1 MSRLSGYLSIFIF
14 TLFTISAVNGQ
25 NLSIN
30 GRFPTKYFSIKDYGS
45 AAQIWSGIQNEDGL
59 YIFGNRQDILCFNGN
74 EWSKIKVDKDKT
86 SKEDQTRS
94 YGSYVTQFF
103 KGSDKKIYVGRENN
117 FGYLSYSSKG
127 ELVYFPLKTS
137 DELNG
142 FGKVWNI
149 FEINNGEILFVAEKG
164 IFQYKNGKVS
174 SYTIP
179 TSFKGMLSKTV
190 CRVDKGMLLVF
201 QSDDDVEFRKYKY
214 LYIDILTGKA
224 KETVGPDEESAL
236 NIRGSFEL
244 NGNWYV
250 LNLSKSLY
258 KVNYANG
265 QLNWTLTD
273 PNFFSFIQNYSPSSI
288 SRIDD
293 QIYYCTENGGLII
306 SDLNG
311 RVKRVFDFNDNL
323 ENIFVNAF
331 FIDQDKNIWLCLDN
345 GIQFIETS
353 SPLTF
358 YKKKEGVTSQI
369 EAIDFIDQT
378 ALVGLHTDIFV
389 MRRPAYHDFIEPVN
403 VFGQLIFD
411 LETVEYKGKKRTVV
425 IGYDG
430 LYEYFPQTKI
440 HEKIAPVYAFSFC
453 KDPNNKQRLFIALE
467 AGLGQLELINGN
479 WVYTTLVADAGG
491 ETISCTYNNG
501 KVYFSIRNKGIG
513 IYNLTTKKFKILA
526 VKNVDKD
533 NNNYF
538 VQTFQ
543 GTVYVGTGNGIFYIP
558 KNEKSIVP
566 FSKNDEFF
574 GKGHKNSIHR
584 LININDQ
591 QLWVVI
597 YREFS
602 DDRFEF
608 ETGWLDNKH
617 SSWTYTKWPFAGL
630 KDAGIISAIQR
641 SPNGE
646 IWLGANEGL
655 FIFNPEM
662 VRRQSSNLSVYIDKI
677 DILGKTKVYNVNK
690 SKKLESLD
698 YKENSFKITFHT
710 NYYSSQGPTLYRY
723 KLEGFNDDW
732 SDWSNLNFASFEK
745 IGEGNYTLKIQAK
758 NFYGKE
764 SSIFSYEI
772 TVLPPWYRTVW
783 AYILY
788 VIALLFIIYGVV
800 LLSTQRVKRQNLR
813 LEEIVQERTKEIAE
827 QNHQLEIQK
836 EEITLKTMDILDSIH
851 YAKRIQTTILPTEMR
866 LNEMFD
872 DHFVFYRPKDIVSGD
887 FYWAREVQGKM
898 IFASVDCTGHGV
910 PGALVS
916 IVGNNGL
923 LRAVNEFK
931 LIEPNE
937 ILDKLREIVVN
948 AFLSD
953 GNADVKDGMD
963 IALCS
968 IDYETGILKYS
979 GANNECV
986 IIRNGEVIELKPDK
1000 QPIGSFIYAKPFTVQ
1015 EFKLEPG
1022 DSIYLYTDGYVDQF
1036 GGEKL
1041 KKFKSKSF
1049 RTMLSEIA
1057 HQSMSDQMQI
1067 IQSTFDNWKIGV
1079 DQVDDVCVFGVKY
1092 HEKK

>member
-1 MSRLSGYLSIFIF
+1 MSRLSRFFSII
-14 TLFTISAVNGQ
+14 LFTILSLSGVYGQ
-25 NLSIN
+25 NLSTR

-59 YIFGNRQDILCFNGN
+59 YIFGNRQDILSFNGN

-103 KGSDKKIYVGRENN
+103 KGSDNKIYVGRENN
-117 FGYLSYSSKG
+117 FGYLAYSKKG
-127 ELVYFPLKTS
+127 ELVYIPIKTS
-137 DELNG
+137 DEKNG

-149 FEINNGEILFVAEKG
+149 FEVNNGEILFVAEKG
-164 IFQYKNGKVS
+164 IYLYKKGKISLYSIS
-174 SYTIP
+174 S
-179 TSFKGMLSKTV
+179 SFSGMISKTV

-201 QSDDDVEFRKYKY
+201 QSDDPVETRRYKY

-224 KETVGPDEESAL
+224 KETVGPDEEKSL

-258 KVNYANG
+258 KVAYING
-265 QLNWTLTD
+265 QLKWTKTD
-273 PNFFSFIQNYSPSSI
+273 PAFFSFIQNYSPNSI
-288 SRIDD
+288 ARIDD
-293 QIYYCTENGGLII
+293 QIYYGTENGGLII
-306 SDLNG
+306 SDLKGN
-311 RVKRVFDFNDNL
+311 VKRVFDFNDNL

-331 FIDQDKNIWLCLDN
+331 FLDNDKNIWLCLDN

-369 EAIDFIDQT
+369 ESIEFIDET
-378 ALVGLHTDIFV
+378 ALVGLHTDIFAV
-389 MRRPAYHDFIEPVN
+389 NKHDYHDFIEPVD
-403 VFGQLIFD
+403 VLEQLIFD
-411 LETVEYKGKKRTVV
+411 IETIEYKGKKRTAV

-430 LYEYFPQTKI
+430 LYEYFPQTKTQ
-440 HEKIAPVYAFSFC
+440 EKIAPVYAISFS
-453 KDPNNKQRLFIALE
+453 KDPYNKQRLFISLE
-467 AGLGQLELINGN
+467 SGLGQLELINGA

-491 ETISCTYNNG
+491 ETISCTFNEG

-513 IYNLTTKKFKILA
+513 IYNLTTKKFKILP

-533 NNNYF
+533 NNNYY
-538 VQTFQ
+538 VQAFQ
-543 GTVYVGTGNGIFYIP
+543 GKVYVGTGNGIYIIN
-558 KNEKSIVP
+558 KNDKSILP
-566 FSKNDEFF
+566 FEKNATFF
-574 GKGHKNSIHR
+574 GKGHKNTIHR

-617 SSWTYTKWPFAGL
+617 SSWSYTKWPFGGL
-630 KDAGIISAIQR
+630 KDAGIISAIQQ
-641 SPNGE
+641 SANGE
-646 IWLGANEGL
+646 VWLGANDGL

-662 VRRQSSNLSVYIDKI
+662 VRKQSSKMSVFIDKI
-677 DILGKTKVYNVNK
+677 DIHGKTRVFNVNK
-690 SKKLESLD
+690 SKILEALD
-698 YKENSFKITFHT
+698 YKDNSFKITFHT

-723 KLEGFNDDW
+723 KLEGFNDSW
-732 SDWSNLNFASFEK
+732 SEWSNLNFASFEK
-745 IGEGNYTLKIQAK
+745 IGEGNYTLKIQAR
-758 NFYGKE
+758 NFYGQE
-764 SSIFSYEI
+764 SSVFTYDI

-788 VIALLFIIYGVV
+788 IIALFFLIYGVV

-836 EEITLKTMDILDSIH
+836 EEITSKTMDILDSIH
-851 YAKRIQTTILPTEMR
+851 YAKRIQTTILPTETR
-866 LNEMFD
+866 LNELFN

-887 FYWAREVQGKM
+887 FYWAREVQGKV
-898 IFASVDCTGHGV
+898 IFAAVDCTGHGV

-937 ILDKLREIVVN
+937 VLDKLREIVVN
-948 AFLSD
+948 AFISE
-953 GNADVKDGMD
+953 GNTEVKDGMD

-968 IDYETGILKYS
+968 IDYEMGILKYS

-986 IIRNGEVIELKPDK
+986 IIRNGEIIELKPDK
-1000 QPIGSFIYAKPFTVQ
+1000 QPIGSFIYAKPFTIQ
-1015 EFKLEPG
+1015 EFALEPG

-1041 KKFKSKSF
+1041 KKFKSKPF
-1049 RTMLSEIA
+1049 RTKLSEIA
-1057 HQSMSDQMQI
+1057 HLSMNEQMQI
-1067 IQSTFDNWKIGV
+1067 IQKTFDEWKAGV

-1092 HEKK
+1092 HKIK